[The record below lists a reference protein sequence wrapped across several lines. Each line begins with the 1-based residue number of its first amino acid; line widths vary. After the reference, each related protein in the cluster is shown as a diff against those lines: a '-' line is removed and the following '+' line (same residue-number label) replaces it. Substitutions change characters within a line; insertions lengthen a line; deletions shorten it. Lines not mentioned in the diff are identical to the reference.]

1 MENELFIIV
10 VLYFPK
16 EDAVKRINELAKVY
30 NVVAVDNTP
39 SDSKEYKAIDEYSK
53 YLQYIPLYA
62 NFGIAYAQNK
72 GIERAK
78 QSKAQYV
85 LFLDQDSEVQKD
97 FPNAMLFEY
106 KTLKCQIHNLGI
118 LGPLI
123 VNKDTMQNYKF
134 DNSQPIKKNIYK
146 QESIISSGSI
156 VEVATFDLVGGLED
170 KLFIDVVDH
179 EFCWRLQYKGYACC
193 MTANVL
199 LIHRVGNNTKKI
211 LCFNYIASAPFRYYY
226 QYRNTLLMLR
236 RSYVPMQYKIRSII
250 KNTFFLIVL
259 PFVIDRKKRLSTY
272 KYIFKGIKYGIIN
285 KY

>member
-16 EDAVKRINELAKVY
+16 EDTVKRINELAKVY
-30 NVVAVDNTP
+30 NVLAVDNTP
-39 SDSKEYKAIDEYSK
+39 SNSKGYKAIDEYSK
-53 YLQYIPLYA
+53 HLQYIPLYA

-85 LFLDQDSEVQKD
+85 LFLDQDSEVQID
-97 FPNAMLFEY
+97 FPSTMLSEY
-106 KTLKCQIHNLGI
+106 KTLKYQIHNLGI
-118 LGPLI
+118 LGPQI

-134 DNSQPIKKNIYK
+134 DNSQPIIKNIYK
-146 QESIISSGSI
+146 QETIISSGSI
-156 VEVATFDLVGGLED
+156 VEIATFDLVGGLED

-179 EFCWRLQYKGYACC
+179 EFCWRLNSKGYVCC
-193 MTANVL
+193 MTANISLV
-199 LIHRVGNNTKKI
+199 HKVGNNTKKI

-226 QYRNTLLMLR
+226 QYRNALLMLR
-236 RSYVPMQYKIRSII
+236 RSYVPLQYKIKSII

-259 PFVIDRKKRLSTY
+259 PFVVESKKKLPTY